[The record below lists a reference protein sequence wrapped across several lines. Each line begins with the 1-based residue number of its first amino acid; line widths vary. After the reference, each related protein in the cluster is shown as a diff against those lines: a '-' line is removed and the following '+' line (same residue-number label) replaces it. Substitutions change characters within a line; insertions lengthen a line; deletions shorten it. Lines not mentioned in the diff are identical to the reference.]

1 MMNLSSELSKRV
13 ITGCIGAIALVLL
26 IIFGGWFGIC
36 LLTAVLSLGMIV
48 EFCQIS
54 LDSRDFIEKR
64 YVLLFMSVVISIFNF
79 LVPKSEYELLISSF
93 LILFSYFL
101 FSVRGREGSN
111 FVRHFQELKYSFFGI
126 VYLVFIPLY
135 LTRIHRLIFGVHW
148 TVLFFLVVWSG
159 DTLAYFIGKKWGKR
173 KLYPEIS
180 PKKTVEGAIGGL
192 ASGVLVTIIYKLA
205 FFNELSWLGAL
216 VIPTGVGA
224 FALVGDLCESFL
236 KRAYAKKD
244 SGGILPGHGGFLDR
258 FDGVVFSLPVMY
270 AFTQLF
276 G

>member
-13 ITGCIGAIALVLL
+13 VTGSIGAIALILL
-26 IIFGGWFGIC
+26 IVFGGWFGIC
-36 LLTAVLSLGMIV
+36 LLTAVLSLGMIA
-48 EFCQIS
+48 EFCEIS
-54 LDSRDFIEKR
+54 LDAHRFVEKR
-64 YVLLFMSVVISIFNF
+64 YVLLLFSLVISIFNF
-79 LVPKSEYELLISSF
+79 LVPRSEYGLLMSSF
-93 LILFSYFL
+93 LGLFSYFL
-101 FSVRGREGSN
+101 FSARGCEGPN
-111 FVRHFQELKYSFFGI
+111 FARHFQELKYSFFGI

-135 LTRIHRLIFGVHW
+135 LTRIHRLISGVHW
-148 TVLFFLVVWSG
+148 TLLFFLVVWSG
-159 DTLAYFIGKKWGKR
+159 DTVAYFIGKKWGRR

-192 ASGVLVTIIYKLA
+192 ASGTLVTIIYKLA

-216 VIPTGVGA
+216 VIPIGVGI
-224 FALVGDLCESFL
+224 FAQVGDLCESFL
-236 KRAYAKKD
+236 KRAYGKKD

-270 AFTQLF
+270 ACTQLF